1 MIALSIRLLG
11 IVALSTPILAV
22 LPLNP
27 VQILSASVYEQEE
40 SGNGIG
46 GYDLKSGA
54 DRILAFDYDHSGKND
69 HLVLTRAGTGIIWI
83 LKNKGGSFSPVY
95 QQGDPVQGSGG
106 QGIGGFDLKSPV
118 DKRFAF
124 DYGHSGN
131 LDHLCFFR
139 PGSGI
144 FSIVK
149 HTNGNFSSIYSSGNA
164 SKGIGGYDL
173 KSPNDLAF
181 AFDFDH
187 TGKQDHIVLYRPGT
201 GAFTI
206 LKNVN
211 GTFQPV
217 YRQAD
222 PGRGIGGFDLKST
235 KDRAFAFDYD
245 RSGYNDHIALYRPGT
260 GTFWIIK
267 NRNGLFEPVYKQ
279 GDPGSGI
286 GGYDLKSAQDRVFGF
301 DADNSGR
308 DDHLVLYR
316 PGTGAIFI
324 VKNFSGDFLP
334 VYHQGD
340 FGLGIGQYDLKNRN
354 DLAFGFDYESSG
366 RSSYLTLY
374 RPGTGRISILKMA

>member
-1 MIALSIRLLG
+1 MMALSIQLLG
-11 IVALSTPILAV
+11 VVALSTHILGVPA
-22 LPLNP
+22 LNP
-27 VQILSASVYEQEE
+27 VQISPTSVYAQGD

-46 GYDLKSGA
+46 GYDLRSPA

-69 HLVLTRAGTGIIWI
+69 HLLLTRAGTGIVWI
-83 LKNKGGSFSPVY
+83 LRNTGGAFAPVY
-95 QQGDPVQGSGG
+95 QQGNPVQGVGG
-106 QGIGGFDLKSPV
+106 QGIGGFDFKSPT

-124 DYGHSGN
+124 DYDHSGK
-131 LDHLCFFR
+131 LDHLCLYR
-139 PGSGI
+139 PGTGI

-149 HTNGNFSSIYSSGNA
+149 HTDGNFSSVYRSSDKNE
-164 SKGIGGYDL
+164 GIGGYDL
-173 KSPNDLAF
+173 KSFGDLAF
-181 AFDFDH
+181 AFDYDH

-206 LKNVN
+206 LKNNN

-217 YRQAD
+217 YHQGD
-222 PGRGIGGFDLKST
+222 PGHGISDYDLKNA

-260 GTFWIIK
+260 GTIWIIK

-286 GGYDLKSAQDRVFGF
+286 GGYDLKSIQDKAFSF
-301 DADNSGR
+301 DADDSGR
-308 DDHLVLYR
+308 DDHLVLFR
-316 PGTGAIFI
+316 PGSGAIFI
-324 VKNFSGDFLP
+324 IKNFSGEFLS

-340 FGLGIGQYDLKNRN
+340 SGQGIGQYDLKSRN
-354 DLAFGFDYESSG
+354 DLAFGFDYESTG

-374 RPGTGRISILKMA
+374 RPGTGRISILKLS